1 MVKPQFQLYFD
12 VIQTLERMQ
21 SPYVIIGAFAGVSY
35 GVTRATFDVDIVVD
49 LSEPH
54 IQALAAAYPPPR
66 FYADADQMRDSIRLG
81 MMFNIIDTSEA
92 RKVDLIPLTMKP
104 GYGFALRRRVRREIF
119 AAPGKSFAAWF
130 ARPEDVIV
138 GKLMAWQQGGSFKH
152 QTDIR
157 DILVA
162 VKLGDDAELSVSFDR
177 DYIDQWA
184 VKLGPNVEQFWMTL
198 KRLVDEQGE

>member
-1 MVKPQFQLYFD
+1 MVEPQFHLYFD
-12 VIQTLERMQ
+12 VIHTLERIQ
-21 SPYVIIGAFAGVSY
+21 APYVIIGAFAGVAY

-54 IQALAAAYPPPR
+54 IRALEAAYPPPR
-66 FYADADQMRDSIRLG
+66 FYADAHQMRDSIRLG
-81 MMFNIIDTSEA
+81 MLFNIIDTSEA

-104 GYGFALRRRVRREIF
+104 GYGFALQRRIRHEIF
-119 AAPGKSFAAWF
+119 VATGERFAAWF

-162 VKLGDDAELSVSFDR
+162 VKLGDDAELSASFDR
-177 DYIDQWA
+177 DYIDRWA
-184 VKLGPNVEQFWMTL
+184 VKLGPEVEQFWMTM
-198 KRLVDEQGE
+198 KRLVNGEGE